1 MSERYPRFTA
11 QSRRDENHILS
22 PYADGRLVAEWKKE
36 DVMIELLFVSCLS
49 ADPASCQNRSLVFV
63 ETNLLAC
70 MVHGQQV
77 IARWIDSH
85 PKETVQEWE
94 CRMVDRR
101 KAEI

>member
-1 MSERYPRFTA
+1 M
-11 QSRRDENHILS
+11 
-22 PYADGRLVAEWKKE
+22 
-36 DVMIELLFVSCLS
+36 
-49 ADPASCQNRSLVFV
+49 
-63 ETNLLAC
+63 AC

-77 IARWIDSH
+77 MARWIDSH

>member
-1 MSERYPRFTA
+1 VE
-11 QSRRDENHILS
+11 
-22 PYADGRLVAEWKKE
+22 KE

-49 ADPASCQNRSLVFV
+49 ADPASCRNRSLVFV
-63 ETNLLAC
+63 ETNLMAC

-77 IARWIDSH
+77 MARWIDSH